1 MQKMDMSV
9 EKVRNHKKTPS
20 LITDDDID
28 NLLGLAVVLSDT
40 DETFSQSCLRF
51 GSLPDEDADIP
62 ADVAIQSFCEDNSL
76 ITADLFMSW
85 YQRLLDDEDLFCLD
99 KHTDVLLKEVRLAFD
114 KKMNDWK
121 KEGVLDSNYDTRFVF
136 GAIIMK
142 KINATSYKMGFEEL
156 KEEMFYKDP
165 IFGNYKI
172 TALDYADDCTLNT
185 FSNPHAYDRYNT
197 EGLFIFAM
205 NGFDEYEDY
214 RKTLVVYQ
222 EVKDIVCEDPN
233 RLLADTKKILEA
245 KARKDK
251 KRKHQYAV
259 LYACAVIEYWLKTE
273 RVTMP

>member
-1 MQKMDMSV
+1 MSI
-9 EKVRNHKKTPS
+9 EKVRNQKKTPS
-20 LITDDDID
+20 LITAEDID
-28 NLLGLAVVLSDT
+28 NLLGLAEVLSDS
-40 DETFSQSCLRF
+40 DETFSQSCMRF
-51 GSLPDEDADIP
+51 GNLPDEDTDIP

-121 KEGVLDSNYDTRFVF
+121 KEGVLDSNYDTRIVF
-136 GAIIMK
+136 WAIIMK
-142 KINATSYKMGFEEL
+142 KINATCYKMGFQEL
-156 KEEMFYKDP
+156 KEEMFFKDS
-165 IFGNYKI
+165 IFGKYKI
-172 TALDYADDCTLNT
+172 IALDYADECTLNT
-185 FSNPHAYDRYNT
+185 FSNPHSYNRYDT

-222 EVKDIVCEDPN
+222 EVKDIVYEDPN

-273 RVTMP
+273 RVAMP